1 MCSKNSLR
9 QKDLIYHSSHTVSS
23 LKRPAFMPVKLK
35 VAQKKHIM
43 PNKDRDK
50 GKKKTKPRYSL
61 KNVQNQSIL
70 YLLLEMRI
78 LTKFYCKVYYNDF
91 I

>member
-9 QKDLIYHSSHTVSS
+9 QKDLIYHSSHTVPS

-50 GKKKTKPRYSL
+50 GKKKK
-61 KNVQNQSIL
+61 QNQDTL
-70 YLLLEMRI
+70 
-78 LTKFYCKVYYNDF
+78 
-91 I
+91 